1 MNNSYLAEKFNH
13 RQDVIDA
20 INLLESNNFE
30 IDLGFG
36 GEYTWKTSHSI
47 SPEYAGKVYK
57 AFWNIQW
64 AIKKQKGIEVDF
76 SIFFY
81 NN

>member
-1 MNNSYLAEKFNH
+1 MKNSYLAEKFNH

-36 GEYTWKTSHSI
+36 GEIEGIIDLTNDEPVTGDSVYTY
-47 SPEYAGKVYK
+47 PNE
-57 AFWNIQW
+57 
-64 AIKKQKGIEVDF
+64 IKNAMLILNEV
-76 SIFFY
+76 
-81 NN
+81 N